1 MTMRG
6 MLWVLLG
13 LLLGP
18 ARLIAAEHLPGI
30 ELIQDNRFQ
39 HGFVLWSPQT
49 GRHVGY
55 GELRGAS
62 PDAKPTWGVAQW
74 SSRFPLDPA
83 LARVS
88 KGVMVCS
95 NAAKTIAVRTRA
107 GELTLAVNSREEY
120 GATARKKTEPWVH
133 LLIEQEFVSANRLA
147 ELSAVPLHVEARL
160 LRSTNL
166 HQGDYST
173 DRHAAQFQI
182 FFTVQNRKRQSPGCG
197 DLLWFGVPIYDNR
210 DRFPKAFKAQD
221 FGGTAKYIFTPGG
234 ETYSAQSTH
243 DGKWITIEKDLLP
256 LMREA
261 LAAAWAHGFLK
272 DSHDLADY
280 GIGGM
285 NMGWEV
291 PGTFDVA
298 VQVRKLSLRAIAKSE
313 ANDQGRRKR

>member
-1 MTMRG
+1 MRG

-18 ARLIAAEHLPGI
+18 ARLIAAEPLPGI

-39 HGFVLWSPQT
+39 RGFVLWSPQT

-55 GELRGAS
+55 GELKGAS

-74 SSRFPLDPA
+74 SSKFPLDPA

-88 KGVMVCS
+88 KGAMVCS

-120 GATARKKTEPWVH
+120 GPRARTPAEPWVH
-133 LLIEQEFVSANRLA
+133 LLAEQEFGESASLA
-147 ELSAVPLHVEARL
+147 KLHAAKLHVEARL
-160 LRSTNL
+160 LRARNR
-166 HQGDYST
+166 HADDYSP

-182 FFTVQNRKRQSPGCG
+182 FFTVQNANRQSPGYG

-221 FGGTAKYIFTPGG
+221 FGGTAKFIFTPAGD
-234 ETYSAQSTH
+234 TYTAASAH
-243 DGKWITIEKDLLP
+243 DEKWITLEKDLLP
-256 LMREA
+256 LLREA
-261 LAAAWAHGFLK
+261 LTTAWARGFLK
-272 DSHDLADY
+272 DSKELADY
-280 GIGGM
+280 RLGGM
-285 NMGWEV
+285 NLGWEC
-291 PGTFDVA
+291 PGSFDVEM
-298 VQVRKLSLRAIAKSE
+298 QLRNLSLKLVAAGE
-313 ANDQGRRKR
+313 